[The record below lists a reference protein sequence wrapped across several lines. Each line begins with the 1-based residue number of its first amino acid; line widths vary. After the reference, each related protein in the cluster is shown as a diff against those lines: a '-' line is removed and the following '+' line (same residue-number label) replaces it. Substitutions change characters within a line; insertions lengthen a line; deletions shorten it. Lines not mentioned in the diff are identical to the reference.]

1 MRGPRWRVEGSAG
14 SVDHLKESRSSR
26 DKSSVRSKHRYR
38 GMVTKI
44 SWKERQWSLKM
55 MLVFTKSEF
64 SGSVIF
70 FFLSLI
76 VEWRSLELAGWGDRR
91 VQCVQRVM
99 PMNDAIS
106 QGGADWWRRG
116 V

>member
-1 MRGPRWRVEGSAG
+1 M
-14 SVDHLKESRSSR
+14 DHLKESRSSR
-26 DKSSVRSKHRYR
+26 DKSSVRSKHSYR

-70 FFLSLI
+70 FFFKPNCG
-76 VEWRSLELAGWGDRR
+76 VEVSGVGR
-91 VQCVQRVM
+91 VGRQESPVC
-99 PMNDAIS
+99 S
-106 QGGADWWRRG
+106 EGHSHE
-116 V
+116 